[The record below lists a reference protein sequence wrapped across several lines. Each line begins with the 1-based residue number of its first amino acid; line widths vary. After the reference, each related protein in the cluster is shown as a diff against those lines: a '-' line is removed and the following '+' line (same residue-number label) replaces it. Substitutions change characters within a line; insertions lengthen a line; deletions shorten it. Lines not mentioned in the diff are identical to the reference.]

1 MSAIAPDQED
11 DIQLFNVLTESQNSE
26 SSGDDQIPTNQNMP
40 QQDQSTEAGS
50 LLINP
55 QNPSS
60 NQGCSF
66 WSHTISPSIQ
76 SSPPAHL
83 YDLDDNSSTSKRPQR
98 ISGCPSAWW
107 HGQGCFCHFGR
118 LLRPG
123 AWGQYSHSRPSCSS
137 LEAKEEKEE
146 VLRASR
152 SGPCSPEWSSTRC
165 PSYYE
170 PMDEA
175 PREGR

>member
-55 QNPSS
+55 QNPSL

-66 WSHTISPSIQ
+66 WPHTISPSIQ
-76 SSPPAHL
+76 SSPAAHL
-83 YDLDDNSSTSKRPQR
+83 YDSDDNSSTSKRPQR
-98 ISGCPSAWW
+98 ISGCPQHDGMGRDVFATLEDSSA
-107 HGQGCFCHFGR
+107 
-118 LLRPG
+118 
-123 AWGQYSHSRPSCSS
+123 
-137 LEAKEEKEE
+137 LEPEVNIHTPDPPAKKQKKKRKVPDPLE
-146 VLRASR
+146 VFPALQNDLQ
-152 SGPCSPEWSSTRC
+152 PE
-165 PSYYE
+165 PL
-170 PMDEA
+170 
-175 PREGR
+175 